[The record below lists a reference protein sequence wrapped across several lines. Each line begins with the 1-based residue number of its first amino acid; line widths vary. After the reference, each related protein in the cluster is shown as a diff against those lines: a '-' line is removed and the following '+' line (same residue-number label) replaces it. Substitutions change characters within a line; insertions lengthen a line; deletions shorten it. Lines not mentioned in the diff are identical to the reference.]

1 MQDPVLRIHARGTAG
16 AQDSLSSVRTSAQG
30 LAEGPEL
37 EVFRAANER
46 LEQLVLERTL
56 SLRRL
61 ASEVCL
67 TEEHERRQI
76 AEDLH
81 DHLGQGLALIKLRL
95 QQLRG
100 DAVFTGHGRAL
111 DELVELSDQA
121 IRYTRGLT
129 CELSPPMLYELGLG
143 AALEWLGEH
152 TAKEHGLRVKVRA
165 RLRHP
170 LDDDLKVML
179 WKSARELLHNVVK
192 HAQAQ
197 HVTIELRAH
206 HGEIVLEVADDGRG
220 FDCAAAA
227 RRGARETFGL
237 FSIEERLHQLG
248 GRMELDSAPGTGTRV
263 RLCVRREGG
272 GA

>member
-1 MQDPVLRIHARGTAG
+1 MSESVHLPLRALDETP
-16 AQDSLSSVRTSAQG
+16 
-30 LAEGPEL
+30 LAAPPPSDL
-37 EVFRAANER
+37 AAVRAANER
-46 LEQLVLERTL
+46 LEHLVMERTA

-67 TEEHERRQI
+67 AEERERRRI

-81 DHLGQGLALIKLRL
+81 DHLGQGLALIKMRL

-100 DAVFTGHGRAL
+100 DAVFTGHGPAL

-143 AALEWLGEH
+143 PALEWLGEH

-165 RLRHP
+165 RSRRP

-192 HAQAQ
+192 HGHARN
-197 HVTIELRAH
+197 VNIELH
-206 HGEIVLEVADDGRG
+206 THDDEIVLEVADDGCG
-220 FDCAAAA
+220 FEAAATSRVA
-227 RRGARETFGL
+227 GETFGL
-237 FSIEERLHQLG
+237 YSIEERLHQLG
-248 GRMELDSAPGTGTRV
+248 GRMELDTAVGRGTRV
-263 RLCVRREGG
+263 RLSVRCQGSVS
-272 GA
+272 